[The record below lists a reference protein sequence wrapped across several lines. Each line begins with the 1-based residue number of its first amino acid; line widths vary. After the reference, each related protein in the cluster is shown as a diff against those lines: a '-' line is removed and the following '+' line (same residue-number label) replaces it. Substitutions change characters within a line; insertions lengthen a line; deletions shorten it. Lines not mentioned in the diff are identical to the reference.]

1 MRQSTARD
9 STVNLFFHN
18 TEYRYSQIFP
28 YNKIENTLWILMT
41 FSNNTFYLAMKI
53 PIGEKNAMHVYQ
65 VFCVGVCRGISI
77 KTKTEDGD
85 IDLYAR

>member
-1 MRQSTARD
+1 MIEIDPSKFSD
-9 STVNLFFHN
+9 L
-18 TEYRYSQIFP
+18 YQIMNF
-28 YNKIENTLWILMT
+28 IH
-41 FSNNTFYLAMKI
+41 LAMII